1 MAKKRADQVFGV
13 STSILS
19 DSYVDR
25 GHLDE
30 KIKAY
35 LGRDG
40 HVAIRGASKTGKSW
54 LRKRLIEDALV
65 IQCRLGKSAVDIYKE
80 SLGQLGVKLTV
91 SESATKSIT
100 GTVEAESEFGIGLLA
115 KVKGKLGLTTAAG
128 SEVGKQDLRQNVND
142 LDFICALIKESGRRL
157 VIEDFHYL
165 SEAERRALAFDL
177 KAMWDL
183 GLYVVIIGVWS
194 DNNLLLHLN
203 TDLTGRVREVSV
215 AWNEG
220 ELQRVLDRGA
230 AALNLSFEQAVANE
244 LVEISYGNVGILQRL
259 TLDTLDQAGIVMEKS
274 EIQLVGGRENL
285 EAAAMFYAE
294 ELKSVYAKFADNV
307 SQGLRHRKNS
317 TGIYAHALAVVLEG
331 SDDELLAGVPFQKI
345 FQVAHAREARIQ
357 QGNLKTALGNMERLH
372 VDDDGRGLVLSFAE
386 NRVRVV
392 DHQLLLYRRFST
404 VQWPWEEMIAAA
416 NATGD
421 DFAAEDGAGS

>member
-1 MAKKRADQVFGV
+1 MTKKRVDQVFGV
-13 STSILS
+13 STSILA

-54 LRKRLIEDALV
+54 LRQRLIEDALV

-80 SLGQLGVKLTV
+80 ALGQLGVKLTV

-115 KVKGKLGLTTAAG
+115 KVKGKLGLSAAAG
-128 SEVGKQDLRQNVND
+128 TEVGEQDLRQNVND
-142 LDFICALIKESGRRL
+142 LDFICELIKESGRRL

-165 SEAERRALAFDL
+165 SASERRTLAFDL

-183 GLYVVIIGVWS
+183 GLYVVVIGVWS

-203 TDLTGRVREVSV
+203 TDLTGRVREISV
-215 AWNEG
+215 VWTDD
-220 ELQRVLDRGA
+220 ELRKVLDRGA
-230 AALNLSFEQAVANE
+230 AALNLEFVPTIANE

-259 TLDTLDQAGIVMEKS
+259 TLDTLDQAGILEEKKG
-274 EIQLVGGRENL
+274 IQLVDDREDL
-285 EAAAMFYAE
+285 ETAAMFYAE

-307 SQGLRHRKNS
+307 SQGLRRRKNS

-331 SDDELLAGVPFQKI
+331 SDDELLAGVPLQKV
-345 FQVAHAREARIQ
+345 FQVSHAREPRIQ
-357 QGNLKTALGNMERLH
+357 QGNLKTALGNMERLQ

-416 NATGD
+416 NESGD
-421 DFAAEDGAGS
+421 EYAAEDDTLS